1 MIVQAVL
8 LSSPMS
14 KTLLDGE
21 TMTTPVNSS
30 VVAQRQDNIA
40 ILYMNNPPV
49 NALSRSVRVGLIDQ
63 IKAALADNGVKL
75 IVISSQQALFSGGA
89 DISEFAGGANE
100 SPLPSVLDL
109 IENASKPVVAVLNG
123 PAFGGGLEVALA
135 CHYRVTFAD
144 NKVGLPEVNLGIL
157 PGAGGTQRLPRLAGV
172 AQALDMIVTGRPVAA
187 KKLKGVFDLV
197 VEDPA
202 QLLSAALEYVAT
214 LVKNGASVRKTAD
227 ITIDPS
233 TAPAELFAQYR
244 QGIAQTARGFFA
256 PERCIQAV
264 EASVSLP
271 FAEGLVR
278 EGELFMECMASKE
291 ARAQQHFFF
300 AERAASHVKDYD
312 KSTPVRDIHK
322 VGIIGAG
329 TMGGGIAMNFANVG
343 IPVVMLE
350 LKQEALEKGL
360 ALIRKNYENSAK
372 KGKLTLDDVE
382 ARMALLQGTTE
393 YSGLAD
399 VDLVIEA
406 VFEKMSV
413 KQEVFKALD
422 AVCKPG
428 AILAS
433 NTSTLDINEI
443 AAATKRP
450 QDVIGL
456 HFFSPANVM
465 KLLEVVKTDTTS
477 AEVIKTAM
485 QMAKTIKKVAVL
497 VGVCFGFV
505 GNRMIESYGREAG
518 RLLLEGATPEQID
531 KVIYDF
537 GMPMGP
543 FTMGDMAGQ
552 DIGYFVRESRRH
564 LIAHDPSY
572 CIVADRLVEMGRSGL
587 KTGRGAYLYEPGQRK
602 PIPDPEVIEIAKQEA
617 QRLGITQ
624 RQISDQEILERCIYP
639 LINEGALIL
648 EEGIAA
654 KSSDIDVI
662 YVYGYGFPVYRG
674 GPMQYAD
681 EIGTKT
687 IYEAMCKYRDQLGEY
702 GQHWFEPAPLLKKLA
717 EQGKKFSE

>member
-1 MIVQAVL
+1 MTQNSIQAVAYEL
-8 LSSPMS
+8 VEQGVDS
-14 KTLLDGE
+14 
-21 TMTTPVNSS
+21 N
-30 VVAQRQDNIA
+30 VAVLWMQ
-40 ILYMNNPPV
+40 NPPV
-49 NALSRSVRVGLIDQ
+49 NALSKAVRVGLISALQ
-63 IKAALADNGVKL
+63 QALADDSVKV
-75 IVISSQQALFSGGA
+75 IVISSKQNLFSGGA
-89 DISEFAGGANE
+89 DISEFSGGDFE
-100 SPLPSVLDL
+100 PPLPAVLEL
-109 IENASKPVVAVLNG
+109 IENANKPIVAVLNG
-123 PAFGGGLEVALA
+123 PAFGGGLEVALS
-135 CHYRVTFAD
+135 CHYRVTFAA

-172 AQALDMIVTGRPVAA
+172 AQALDMIVSGRPVAA
-187 KKLKGVFDLV
+187 KKLAGVFDLV
-197 VEDPA
+197 VEQA
-202 QLLSAALEYVAT
+202 ENLLKEAMAFCAALISDGAA
-214 LVKNGASVRKTAD
+214 VKRTCD

-244 QGIAQTARGFFA
+244 QGIAKQARGFFA

-264 EASVSLP
+264 EAAVSLP
-271 FAEGLVR
+271 FDAGLVR
-278 EGELFMECMASKE
+278 EGELFMQCMASKE

-312 KSTPVRDIHK
+312 KSTPVRDIQK

-329 TMGGGIAMNFANVG
+329 TMGGGIAMNFANAG
-343 IPVVMLE
+343 IPVTLLE
-350 LKQEALEKGL
+350 LKKEALDKGL

-372 KGKLTLDDVE
+372 KGKLTVAQVE
-382 ARMALLQGTTE
+382 ERMSLLGGSTS
-393 YSGLAD
+393 YSDLAD

-413 KQEVFKALD
+413 KQEVFKSLD

-433 NTSTLDINEI
+433 NTSTLDLNEI

-465 KLLEVVKTDTTS
+465 KLLEVVKGEKTS
-477 AEVIKTAM
+477 ADVIKTTM
-485 QMAKTIKKVAVL
+485 MMAKKINKVAVL

-505 GNRMIESYGREAG
+505 GNRMIECYGREAN
-518 RLLLEGATPEQID
+518 RLMLEGASPEHVD
-531 KVIYDF
+531 KIIYDF

-552 DIGYFVRESRRH
+552 DIGYFVRQSRQEF
-564 LIAHDPSY
+564 IKHDPSY
-572 CIVADRLVEMGRSGL
+572 CIIADKLVEQGRVGL
-587 KTGRGAYLYEPGQRK
+587 KVGKGAYLYAEGSRT
-602 PIPDPEVIEIAKQEA
+602 PIPDPAVAEIAKQEA
-617 QRLGITQ
+617 DRLGIKQ
-624 RQISDQEILERCIYP
+624 RKISEQEILERIIFP

-681 EIGTKT
+681 EIGLKT
-687 IYEAMCKYRDQLGEY
+687 VYDAMCKYRDELGEY
-702 GQHWFEPAPLLKKLA
+702 GGHWFQPAPLLKKLA
-717 EQGKKFSE
+717 EQGKRFSDL